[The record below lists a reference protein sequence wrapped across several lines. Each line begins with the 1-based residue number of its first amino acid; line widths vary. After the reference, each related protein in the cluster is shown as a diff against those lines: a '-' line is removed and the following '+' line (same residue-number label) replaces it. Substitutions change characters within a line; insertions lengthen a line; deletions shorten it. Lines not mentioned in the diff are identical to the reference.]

1 MFPVDRPAGWN
12 LQLLSDIGASWK
24 WTEQLKKNIAKNS
37 EGSQTII
44 NGLSMNMLSD
54 IGGLRTRKI
63 AKKTL
68 KSEESN
74 KTIMG
79 LLMLLLNMISRLSS
93 LVLLFFISEPIL
105 HLFSWTT
112 VKMVIFQAQCK
123 TLRVSTRAL
132 WWSW

>member
-44 NGLSMNMLSD
+44 NGLLMNMLSD

-74 KTIMG
+74 KTMMG

-93 LVLLFFISEPIL
+93 LVLLFFISEHIL
-105 HLFSWTT
+105 QFISFLARQSKW
-112 VKMVIFQAQCK
+112 
-123 TLRVSTRAL
+123 
-132 WWSW
+132 

>member
-1 MFPVDRPAGWN
+1 MDRAVEE
-12 LQLLSDIGASWK
+12 K
-24 WTEQLKKNIAKNS
+24 YCKENS

-44 NGLSMNMLSD
+44 NGLLINMLSD

-93 LVLLFFISEPIL
+93 LVLLFFISEHIL
-105 HLFSWTT
+105 QFISFLARQSKW
-112 VKMVIFQAQCK
+112 
-123 TLRVSTRAL
+123 
-132 WWSW
+132 